1 MKKVTVVMSFI
12 ILIVTERVGEFKKSV
27 EATKRKKRNA
37 NPISRLD
44 LSEKNEFTYKLVNK
58 VDGMPFAQDSVDIAF
73 ESWSNA
79 IVSAVTFT
87 STVSSLLSYY
97 SITFILKE
105 TIMLFNGRLLIL
117 CII

>member
-1 MKKVTVVMSFI
+1 MSFI

-37 NPISRLD
+37 NPSSRLD
-44 LSEKNEFTYKLVNK
+44 LSEKNEFTYKLVNE

-79 IVSAVTFT
+79 IGSAVTFT

-97 SITFILKE
+97 SITFILKD
-105 TIMLFNGRLLIL
+105 TMSFNGRLLIL
-117 CII
+117 CTI